1 MNENSLKTV
10 QVPAQA
16 VKKPKSVT
24 VFGVL
29 NIVYGGLF
37 ILFTPIAIFGYLIAG
52 KKGDVSFGEMMWAL
66 FSLIVGF
73 GLTIWLVI
81 LGIGLLHLKK
91 WARAGSVMYA
101 WVDIAFIL
109 LGIGVDIVIL
119 SLDGINPQEGELA
132 ELFVESL
139 DMVSL
144 VYPALLLIFMQKA
157 KVKMAFQEIAG

>member
-10 QVPAQA
+10 QVPAQV

-37 ILFTPIAIFGYLIAG
+37 ILSTPIAIFGYIVAG
-52 KKGDVSFGEMMWAL
+52 KKGDVSSGEMMWAL

-81 LGIGLLHLKK
+81 LGIGLLNLKK
-91 WARAGSVMYA
+91 WARRGSVMYA
-101 WVDIAFIL
+101 WADIAFIL
-109 LGIGVDIVIL
+109 IGTGVNIVIL
-119 SLDGINPQEGELA
+119 SLDGINPQEGELTK
-132 ELFVESL
+132 LFVEFL
-139 DMVSL
+139 DIIISV
-144 VYPALLLIFMQKA
+144 VYPVLLLIFMQKD
-157 KVKMAFQEIAG
+157 KVKMAFQEIT